1 MFGTTGLW
9 YRIFVVPKGE
19 AMGTDRLSDSK
30 VRAAKPKDKDY
41 TLADGEGLELR
52 VSTSGTRRWVFKYYR
67 PSDRKRTNMAFGSY
81 PGTSLAAARER
92 RRQARALLA
101 EGIDPK
107 AHQLEQAAIARLKHE
122 ASTNTFERMAGEWM
136 ELKRHK
142 VKPETAMRDWRSL
155 ELYVLPFIGA
165 IPIDQIRAPRV
176 IEVLRPVEASGIL
189 DTLHRLCR
197 QINEI
202 MNYCVNHGLLEANPC
217 SAIRK
222 VFKTP
227 TKTNMPTLKP
237 NELPGLMADIA
248 SGRIDPT
255 TRCQIEWSLHTLVRP
270 GESAGTRWDE
280 IDFEAKVW
288 NIPAD
293 RMKMERPH
301 RVPLT
306 PQALALLERMKP
318 ISGHRP
324 FVFPGYRDPMG
335 HINDQS
341 ANAALRRLG
350 YGGRLV
356 AHGLRSLG
364 STTLNEQG
372 FNPDAIEAALSH
384 ADDNEIRR
392 AYNRSDYFE
401 QRVIMMGWWSEHIE
415 QASQGS
421 LSMAS
426 GFKALKVVGD

>member
-1 MFGTTGLW
+1 MSKDKLT
-9 YRIFVVPKGE
+9 
-19 AMGTDRLSDSK
+19 DSK
-30 VRAAKPKDKDY
+30 LRTAKPEGKEY
-41 TLADGEGLELR
+41 NLGDGDGLYLR
-52 VSTSGTRRWVFKYYR
+52 VKTNGGKLWLFNYYR
-67 PSDRKRTNMAFGSY
+67 PGDKRRANLSFGPY
-81 PGTSLAAARER
+81 PDVTLSAARER

-101 EGIDPK
+101 EGIDPQL
-107 AHQLEQAAIARLKHE
+107 HQQEQVAIAQAKQE
-122 ASTNTFERMAGEWM
+122 ASANTFERMAAKWLD
-136 ELKRHK
+136 LKRHS
-142 VKPETAMRDWRSL
+142 VTEEYATDSWRSL
-155 ELYVLPFIGA
+155 ELYVLPFMGS

-176 IEVLRPVEASGIL
+176 IELLRPLEADGKL
-189 DTLHRLCR
+189 ETVRRLCQR
-197 QINEI
+197 INEI
-202 MNYCVNHGLLEANPC
+202 LDYSVNHGLLDANPC

-222 VFKTP
+222 VFKKP
-227 TKTNMPTLKP
+227 TKKHMPTLKP
-237 NELPGLMADIA
+237 DELPLLMADIA
-248 SGRIDPT
+248 NGRLEHT

-280 IDFEAKVW
+280 IDLEAKVW
-288 NIPAD
+288 NIPDD
-293 RMKMERPH
+293 RMKMDRPH

-306 PQALALLERMKP
+306 PQAVALLKYMKP

-324 FVFPGYRDPMG
+324 FVFPGRRDPLG

-341 ANAALRRLG
+341 ANAALKRLG

-384 ADDNEIRR
+384 ADENEIRR

-415 QASQGS
+415 QASQGNLS
-421 LSMAS
+421 LAS
-426 GFKALKVVGD
+426 GFKALKVVGE

>member
-1 MFGTTGLW
+1 MSKDKLT
-9 YRIFVVPKGE
+9 
-19 AMGTDRLSDSK
+19 DSK
-30 VRAAKPKDKDY
+30 LRTAKPEGKEY
-41 TLADGEGLELR
+41 NLGDGDGLYLR
-52 VSTSGTRRWVFKYYR
+52 VKTNGGKLWLFNYYR
-67 PSDRKRTNMAFGSY
+67 PGDKRRANLSFGPY
-81 PGTSLAAARER
+81 PDVTLSAARER

-101 EGIDPK
+101 EGIDPQL
-107 AHQLEQAAIARLKHE
+107 HQQEQVAIAQAKQE
-122 ASTNTFERMAGEWM
+122 ASANTFERMAAKWL
-136 ELKRHK
+136 ELKRHD
-142 VKPETAMRDWRSL
+142 VSEAYAADSWRSL
-155 ELYVLPFIGA
+155 ELYVLPFIGSM
-165 IPIDQIRAPRV
+165 PIDQIRAPLV
-176 IEVLRPVEASGIL
+176 IELLRPLEADGKL
-189 DTLHRLCR
+189 ETVRRLCQR
-197 QINEI
+197 INEI
-202 MNYCVNHGLLEANPC
+202 LDYSVNHGLLDANPC

-222 VFKTP
+222 VFKKP
-227 TKTNMPTLKP
+227 TKKHMPTLKP
-237 NELPGLMADIA
+237 DELPLLMADIA
-248 SGRIDPT
+248 NGRLEHT

-280 IDFEAKVW
+280 IDLEAKVW
-288 NIPAD
+288 NIPDD
-293 RMKMERPH
+293 RMKMDRPH

-324 FVFPGYRDPMG
+324 FVFPGYRNPMG

-341 ANAALRRLG
+341 ANAALKRLG

-401 QRVIMMGWWSEHIE
+401 QRVIMMGWWSDHIE
-415 QASQGS
+415 KASQGNLS
-421 LSMAS
+421 LAS
-426 GFKALKVVGD
+426 GFKALKVVGE